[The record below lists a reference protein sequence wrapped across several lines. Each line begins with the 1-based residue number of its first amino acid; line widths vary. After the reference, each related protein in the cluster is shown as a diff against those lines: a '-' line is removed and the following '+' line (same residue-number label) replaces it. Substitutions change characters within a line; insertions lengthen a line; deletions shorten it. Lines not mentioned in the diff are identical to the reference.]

1 MSWYIRDFMGNEYD
15 PLQEYYE
22 EKIAGIHSVGMNI
35 KINERLSDNR
45 SANDYEETDNYA
57 PCLR

>member
-1 MSWYIRDFMGNEYD
+1 MSWYIRNFMGNEYD

-22 EKIAGIHSVGMNI
+22 EKIAGIHNVRM
-35 KINERLSDNR
+35 NERVSDIRN
-45 SANDYEETDNYA
+45 ANDYEETDNYA